1 MSGNVKSLS
10 NHEAVTE
17 LLSLMRENGR
27 KLEAMALSSMI
38 SSIDNIDRQYSE
50 LLSTTQDQ
58 RQQLIRPPP
67 TVRNRL
73 RFRSLRPPRR

>member
-38 SSIDNIDRQYSE
+38 SSIDNIDRQY
-50 LLSTTQDQ
+50 LSPRTVS
-58 RQQLIRPPP
+58 RSRWGPP
-67 TVRNRL
+67 
-73 RFRSLRPPRR
+73 